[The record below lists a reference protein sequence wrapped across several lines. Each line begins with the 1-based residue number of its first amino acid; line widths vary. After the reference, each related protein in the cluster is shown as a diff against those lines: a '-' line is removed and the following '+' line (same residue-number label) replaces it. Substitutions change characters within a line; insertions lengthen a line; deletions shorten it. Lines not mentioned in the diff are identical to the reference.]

1 MEPSNSQKWLP
12 LAVVSLLLS
21 SSLVALAIRC
31 LLTDEACTRWGPESG
46 ANFSYPLSTSALH
59 LAIVSMTIATILVLK
74 DIIIKRRKPRL
85 LDRHLLYPKLRLSSL
100 VGCSFGMN
108 AIIAHVALQQTPAAI
123 FEIFHGL
130 HLVFI
135 AVAAWIVLG
144 EAPEALGEFIAL
156 VGIVIGSSIA
166 SLGSFFAVD
175 DEGREGGEGETNG
188 NASGHHFGGLLAF
201 ALNMIYAILGGI
213 VVATLRWTTLRMD
226 DVGMSISELTCLK
239 MLVGALF
246 VVPVALLFEGFVMF
260 QLSSEQLSL
269 VLISSALILVYHLS
283 LSLVCYM
290 APALVVGVVEAIK
303 PVLAFVVVAMFQRLP
318 STTISFYVGAFIILA
333 SAVSFKLIRTLYGEG
348 RQFHRSDSG
357 QHLLAGTNS
366 PATRSQREI
375 LGHRLVESVPL
386 NERIGNDLESDS
398 DGYG

>member
-1 MEPSNSQKWLP
+1 MEPSTSSSWLS
-12 LAVVSLLLS
+12 LAVVALLLS
-21 SSLVALAIRC
+21 SSLVALSIRC

-59 LAIVSMTIATILVLK
+59 LAIVSLTIATILVLK
-74 DIIIKRRKPRL
+74 DIIFKRRKPRL
-85 LDRHLLYPKLRLSSL
+85 LDRQLLFPKLRLSSL
-100 VGCSFGMN
+100 VGCTFGLN

-144 EAPEALGEFIAL
+144 EAPGGLGEVVAL

-175 DEGREGGEGETNG
+175 DEGGEGEGRGDDT
-188 NASGHHFGGLLAF
+188 SGYRAGGLLAF
-201 ALNMIYAILGGI
+201 VLNMIYAMLGGI
-213 VVATLRWTTLRMD
+213 VVATLRWTALRMD

-239 MLVGALF
+239 MFVGALF
-246 VVPVALLFEGFVMF
+246 VIPVALLFEGFVVF

-269 VLISSALILVYHLS
+269 VLISSAFMLVYHLS

-303 PVLAFVVVAMFQRLP
+303 PVFCFVVVAIFQRLP
-318 STTISFYVGAFIILA
+318 STAMSFYIGAFIILA
-333 SAVSFKLIRTLYGEG
+333 SAVSFKLIRTFYGEE
-348 RQFHRSDSG
+348 RQLHRSSSG
-357 QHLLAGTNS
+357 QHLLAGAS
-366 PATRSQREI
+366 SQATRSQREI
-375 LGHRLVESVPL
+375 FGHRLVESVPL

>member
-46 ANFSYPLSTSALH
+46 ANFSHPLSTSALH
-59 LAIVSMTIATILVLK
+59 LAIVSMAIATILVLK

-85 LDRHLLYPKLRLSSL
+85 LDRQLLYPKLRLSSL

-108 AIIAHVALQQTPAAI
+108 AIVAHVALQQTPAAI
-123 FEIFHGL
+123 FEVFHGL

-144 EAPEALGEFIAL
+144 EAPGGLGEYIAL

-166 SLGSFFAVD
+166 SLGSFFVVD
-175 DEGREGGEGETNG
+175 DEGREEGEGETNG
-188 NASGHHFGGLLAF
+188 NAHAGGLIAF
-201 ALNMIYAILGGI
+201 ALNMAYAMLGGI
-213 VVATLRWTTLRMD
+213 VVATLRWTALRMD

-239 MLVGALF
+239 MFVGALF

-269 VLISSALILVYHLS
+269 VLISSVLILIYHLS

-303 PVLAFVVVAMFQRLP
+303 PVFAFVVVAVFQRLP

-357 QHLLAGTNS
+357 QHFLAGTSS
-366 PATRSQREI
+366 PATRSQGEI